1 MAGVT
6 FAPEQLATGAQR
18 ADGNGVDSEAEAAKL
33 AENGLELNALTQ
45 VANSRVQI
53 MKTAMGLGELMG
65 LFDALNISASGL
77 TAQRLRMD
85 VTSANLANAETTR
98 TPEGGAYRRQDVIL
112 QESSGSDTFAGSLA
126 GAMGSG
132 EAPAGVEV
140 AAIIHDTTPTKKVY
154 EPSNPEADGQGYV
167 EMPNV
172 NPVSEM
178 TDLIDASRSYQANVT
193 AMQTTKQVFSKT
205 IELLSNSPIR
215 SLPISPISCQATQW
229 AVPKRAA
236 ASGRSARS
244 AAPEKPARGRAA
256 DPAGGFG
263 GMLTNA
269 IGDLQKT
276 QEAASTQATA
286 LATGQTQDL
295 SSVITAVQ
303 EAQLSME
310 LATQVRSKAVEAYT
324 EIFHTQI

>member
-1 MAGVT
+1 
-6 FAPEQLATGAQR
+6 
-18 ADGNGVDSEAEAAKL
+18 
-33 AENGLELNALTQ
+33 
-45 VANSRVQI
+45 
-53 MKTAMGLGELMG
+53 MG

-98 TPEGGAYRRQDVIL
+98 TPGGGAYRRQDVIL

-126 GAMGSG
+126 GAMGPG

-140 AAIIHDTTPTKKVY
+140 AAIVDDTTPTKKVY

-205 IELLSNSPIR
+205 IELL
-215 SLPISPISCQATQW
+215 
-229 AVPKRAA
+229 
-236 ASGRSARS
+236 
-244 AAPEKPARGRAA
+244 
-256 DPAGGFG
+256 
-263 GMLTNA
+263 
-269 IGDLQKT
+269 
-276 QEAASTQATA
+276 
-286 LATGQTQDL
+286 
-295 SSVITAVQ
+295 
-303 EAQLSME
+303 
-310 LATQVRSKAVEAYT
+310 
-324 EIFHTQI
+324 

>member
-1 MAGVT
+1 
-6 FAPEQLATGAQR
+6 
-18 ADGNGVDSEAEAAKL
+18 
-33 AENGLELNALTQ
+33 
-45 VANSRVQI
+45 
-53 MKTAMGLGELMG
+53 MG

-98 TPEGGAYRRQDVIL
+98 TPEGGAYKRQDVIL
-112 QESSGSDTFAGSLA
+112 QESSSSDTFAGSLA

-140 AAIIHDTTPTKKVY
+140 AAIVDDTTPTKKVY

-205 IELLSNSPIR
+205 IELL
-215 SLPISPISCQATQW
+215 
-229 AVPKRAA
+229 
-236 ASGRSARS
+236 
-244 AAPEKPARGRAA
+244 
-256 DPAGGFG
+256 
-263 GMLTNA
+263 
-269 IGDLQKT
+269 
-276 QEAASTQATA
+276 
-286 LATGQTQDL
+286 
-295 SSVITAVQ
+295 
-303 EAQLSME
+303 
-310 LATQVRSKAVEAYT
+310 
-324 EIFHTQI
+324 